1 MMRRTRSQ
9 QASQLWRWGAMVVAY
24 LYQGHWKQAGYWFAA
39 LQLNY
44 WLMRMT

>member
-1 MMRRTRSQ
+1 
-9 QASQLWRWGAMVVAY
+9 MVEQFKSGVSMEMLAER
-24 LYQGHWKQAGYWFAA
+24 LRVGIWQVEAIIRAA